1 MKEKV
6 TLPSFQ
12 KTKDGA
18 IRKKNCIYHGSPFTG
33 DYNNNYFNRSRYLC
47 SCRLSAI

>member
-6 TLPSFQ
+6 TLPATQ

-18 IRKKNCIYHGSPFTG
+18 IRK
-33 DYNNNYFNRSRYLC
+33 NRHLLLYAFYGQLR
-47 SCRLSAI
+47 

>member
-6 TLPSFQ
+6 TLPATQ

-18 IRKKNCIYHGSPFTG
+18 IRKKIDIYYCTPFTG
-33 DYNNNYFNRSRYLC
+33 NYNNNYFNRSRYLC
-47 SCRLSAI
+47 GCGLPTI